1 MLNLFLKGFM
11 KKKDEQVKD
20 SVTVVA
26 VIRDNESL
34 SSESKIL
41 LGKRKDTQKWSF
53 VGGGK
58 EDNETQLQAVLRE
71 VREEVG
77 LSYTENQVKFKKSIK
92 TDTTELFIYDVILQ
106 DLELVNVEN
115 DVDGEFSEAK
125 LFCVKDL
132 VDCKIDLQYGCNENN
147 VVLEY
152 LKELFEDI
160 SFDSIDNNTEE
171 TLDGVALSFSEKR
184 ALQKDILGIR
194 EKLSKEKLSF
204 SEKRALQKELLSK
217 RSKLQGVSKKSKADE
232 IISKIAFLRKYMP
245 QQEID
250 TLVENRN
257 FDIIEEVYKTITT
270 MPKTYETDGQGSE
283 AIAHLHYF
291 KGGSDWYIIEN
302 DKEKVPKQA
311 FGFTVLN
318 GDYENAELGYIS
330 ITELVKNDIELDLY
344 FNPKSI
350 KEIKENV
357 LKKDAEVTEDLS
369 NDSDN
374 AVLKEALDIVSDK
387 NVSYKDLKFFNDDV
401 IKMIENEIEIENS
414 VAIEVENETKLRLD
428 EVSSNFNI
436 NSLDSVAT
444 ADGIEETKISELLE
458 VVLIERLPNSVVG
471 RAKVEDAL
479 QKLKHIMNTN
489 KSSRDL
495 IKKVIENIED
505 DKILKCEKQSEEDK

>member
-1 MLNLFLKGFM
+1 
-11 KKKDEQVKD
+11 
-20 SVTVVA
+20 
-26 VIRDNESL
+26 
-34 SSESKIL
+34 
-41 LGKRKDTQKWSF
+41 
-53 VGGGK
+53 
-58 EDNETQLQAVLRE
+58 
-71 VREEVG
+71 
-77 LSYTENQVKFKKSIK
+77 
-92 TDTTELFIYDVILQ
+92 
-106 DLELVNVEN
+106 
-115 DVDGEFSEAK
+115 
-125 LFCVKDL
+125 
-132 VDCKIDLQYGCNENN
+132 
-147 VVLEY
+147 
-152 LKELFEDI
+152 
-160 SFDSIDNNTEE
+160 
-171 TLDGVALSFSEKR
+171 
-184 ALQKDILGIR
+184 
-194 EKLSKEKLSF
+194 
-204 SEKRALQKELLSK
+204 
-217 RSKLQGVSKKSKADE
+217 
-232 IISKIAFLRKYMP
+232 MP

-505 DKILKCEKQSEEDK
+505 DKILKCEKQSEEDKWS